1 MLKNTEMS
9 DTNAEGIKGTIERF
23 EDAVAII
30 ALADGQQIKWPIK
43 TLPDGCAVGSTVRLI
58 LKTSESDQ
66 ADREQLAKSILNEI
80 LRGDETKS
88 S

>member
-1 MLKNTEMS
+1 MS
-9 DTNAEGIKGTIERF
+9 DTSAEGLKGTIERF
-23 EDAVAII
+23 ENTVAII
-30 ALADGQQIKWPIK
+30 TLADGQKIQWPIK
-43 TLPDGCAVGSTVRLI
+43 TLPDGCAVGSVVRLL

-80 LRGDETKS
+80 LRGDENKS